1 MTHPLV
7 QQLRFAR
14 SEFQRALVGVP
25 EEDAQRRLMPMNC
38 ISWIVGHMAWHE
50 QRSWLT
56 RLQGITLIP
65 ELNELV
71 ANRKPAST
79 PPLTEMW
86 AAWKTITNACDP
98 YLDTFTTEMFQASY
112 LLDGQPADY
121 STGSVVLRVTY
132 HYWYHTGES
141 MAIRQMLGHQK
152 LPEFVG
158 ELHLQ
163 APYQP
168 H

>member
-1 MTHPLV
+1 MKHPLI
-7 QQLRFAR
+7 QQLHFAR
-14 SEFQRALVGVP
+14 SEFKRALGSVSEG
-25 EEDAQRRLMPMNC
+25 DAQRRLLPMNS

-56 RLQGITLIP
+56 RMQGIILVP
-65 ELNELV
+65 ELNEL
-71 ANRKPAST
+71 AASKKPAST
-79 PPLTEMW
+79 PPLAEMW
-86 AAWKTITNACDP
+86 AAWQTVTNACDP
-98 YLDTFTTEMFQASY
+98 FLVTFTTEMLQMPFRI
-112 LLDGQPADY
+112 DGQPVDY
-121 STGSVVLRVTY
+121 SIGTVVLRVIY

-141 MAIRQMLGHQK
+141 MAIRQMLGHQN

-158 ELHLQ
+158 EIQLH